1 MSTTTTPL
9 RRHLRW
15 ILPPTIGASAA
26 LLLWTAFALLSALP
40 DGDQNA
46 GTVLLRFGLLLLCP
60 TVLIV
65 GIGVG
70 MSRLSK
76 VIAAHHHAR
85 RRARGAFT
93 AHEIAER
100 LRTENSAAAW
110 NRAVCLRQM
119 LERRELPEPVVLW
132 DVVPFESEHFFL
144 DGWANYERYYGHDVT
159 YLQNSTVAFGHPLFV
174 ATAFAITAA
183 GNASRRSQ
191 AQRASLEQWREQQSV
206 RLIVSN
212 QRLLVRRGAEWLS
225 FPYSSIRSIHPDPA
239 SWSVICEF
247 EDTAPLML
255 SGEHVPAASVV
266 AVMMTHGVDALAR
279 HPGLAPL
286 QESSQRI
293 EPYS

>member
-1 MSTTTTPL
+1 MSTPTTPL

-26 LLLWTAFALLSALP
+26 LLLWTAIALLNALP
-40 DGDQNA
+40 DGEQNA
-46 GTVLLRFGLLLLCP
+46 GTMLLRFGLLLLCP

-70 MSRLSK
+70 MSRLAK
-76 VIAAHHHAR
+76 EIAAHHHER
-85 RRARGAFT
+85 RRARGTFT

-100 LRTENSAAAW
+100 LKAENSAAAW
-110 NRAVCLRQM
+110 NRAVGLRQM
-119 LERRELPEPVVLW
+119 LERRELSEPVVVW
-132 DVVPFESEHFFL
+132 DVVPFENEHFFM

-159 YLQNSTVAFGHPLFV
+159 YLRNSTVAFGHPLFV
-174 ATAFAITAA
+174 ATAFALGAA

-191 AQRASLEQWREQQSV
+191 AERAALEQWREQQSV
-206 RLIVSN
+206 RLVVSN
-212 QRLLVRRGAEWLS
+212 HRLLVRRGAEWLS

-239 SWSVICEF
+239 SWRVICEF
-247 EDTAPLML
+247 EGTAPLML
-255 SGEHVPAASVV
+255 SGEWVPAASVV
-266 AVMMTHGVDALAR
+266 AVMMTHGVDALSR

-286 QESSQRI
+286 REPSERL